1 MNSKLE
7 NQDNRMG
14 DMFHSIREVRSPL
27 SMNAV
32 KNYILE
38 HIEEMTLWQKLQRL
52 ILQTGAFSIII
63 ASICC
68 INSPAGETKGEINI
82 RIADH
87 TQNTPFS
94 NDFARSIKGTNTHTI
109 TLEKAETAA
118 SFINRNTMSDSVQ
131 TDALSSSNENIAPIQ
146 LTPTPKVDLSFSFI
160 NSKLS
165 ELSDLL
171 VEKESETSPIRPF
184 AEVQGIAY
192 SGHIRMYGEGFATGV
207 MHDWQILSLHVMNAN
222 GTHDNSKDAS
232 SLTNIGIK
240 KETGQQI
247 ALMFGGIIEKGRVY
261 SSIQIGPSYNM
272 SQITSGIKDV
282 PASNTILS
290 QKFFG
295 ISGQIS
301 AGYRI
306 TDFLSANIEG
316 LLNYHSGIS
325 GGLMLSV
332 MIQR

>member
-1 MNSKLE
+1 MNIHL
-7 NQDNRMG
+7 
-14 DMFHSIREVRSPL
+14 
-27 SMNAV
+27 
-32 KNYILE
+32 
-38 HIEEMTLWQKLQRL
+38 
-52 ILQTGAFSIII
+52 
-63 ASICC
+63 
-68 INSPAGETKGEINI
+68 
-82 RIADH
+82 ADH
-87 TQNTPFS
+87 NQNTGLS
-94 NDFARSIKGTNTHTI
+94 NNVTEDVKGIDSHAITIKKTETHVSSTN
-109 TLEKAETAA
+109 
-118 SFINRNTMSDSVQ
+118 SNTTNDPVQ
-131 TDALSSSNENIAPIQ
+131 TDILSSSIENIGQIL
-146 LTPTPKVDLSFSFI
+146 LTPIPKVDPPCSFI
-160 NSKLS
+160 DYKPS

-171 VEKESETSPIRPF
+171 VEKESQTSPIRPF

-192 SGHIRMYGEGFATGV
+192 SGHIRMYGEGFAAGV
-207 MHDWQILSLHVMNAN
+207 MHDWQILSVHVMNTN
-222 GTHDNSKDAS
+222 GTHDNSKDAP

-261 SSIQIGPSYNM
+261 SSIQIGPSYTM
-272 SQITSGIKDV
+272 SQITSGIKEV
-282 PASNTILS
+282 SASNTILS
-290 QKFFG
+290 QRFFG